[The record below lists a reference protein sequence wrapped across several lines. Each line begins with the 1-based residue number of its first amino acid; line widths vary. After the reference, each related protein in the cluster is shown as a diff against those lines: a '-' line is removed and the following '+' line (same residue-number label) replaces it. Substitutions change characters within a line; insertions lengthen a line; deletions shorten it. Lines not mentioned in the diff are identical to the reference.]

1 MELAIFGWGVLMGL
15 AVAAPVGP
23 IGLLCIQRTLQDGRV
38 HGLVTGLGAA
48 TADAFYGFVAAFGLT
63 FISSFFL
70 QQQQW
75 IALIGGLYLCFLGLR
90 ILRSTPPEIAV
101 KSEHGGLLQAYS
113 STFLLTLTN
122 PVTIL
127 SFVAIFA
134 GMGLAQSGDGYLEA
148 TLLVLGVF
156 CGSAA
161 WWVLLSGG
169 VSLIRGRFNARAMV
183 WVNRLSGAIIITF
196 GVVALT
202 RSVTGLAAS

>member
-1 MELAIFGWGVLMGL
+1 MELAIFGRGVLMGL

-23 IGLLCIQRTLQDGRV
+23 IGLLCIQRTLQDGRIQ
-38 HGLVTGLGAA
+38 GLVTGLGAA

-70 QQQQW
+70 KQQQW
-75 IALIGGLYLCFLGLR
+75 IALLGGLYLCFLGLR
-90 ILRSTPPEIAV
+90 ILRSTPPDVAV

-161 WWVLLSGG
+161 WWLLLSGG

-202 RSVTGLAAS
+202 RLVTGPAAP